1 MKIPQFEGI
10 LNVITT
16 PFADGAIDF
25 DVLERHIEFVIAGGV
40 HAIMPGGSTGEYYA
54 QSFAERRRVLEFVAE
69 KARGRLPLY
78 AGVNSMQVDEIVAL
92 AGVAAELG
100 YEATMLAAPP
110 YALPTGPELVAHFRN
125 VAARTALPII
135 LYNFPA
141 RTGVDM
147 DLAFLEGLADVEAI
161 CAIKESSG
169 NFGRMLQH
177 VVNFDTRYQRI
188 CGFDDQALDQ
198 FLWGAR
204 SWIAGASNFLPQ
216 EHVALYQACVVD
228 GDWQRGK
235 ALMQTMLPLI
245 YLLENGGKYIQYV
258 KFGCELA
265 GIPVGPMRPPMGGLT
280 ADERAD
286 FQRLYESLKAARIA
300 A

>member
-1 MKIPQFEGI
+1 MKIPRFEGI
-10 LNVITT
+10 INVITT
-16 PFADGAIDF
+16 PFADGSINF

-100 YEATMLAAPP
+100 YEAIMLAAPP
-110 YALPTGPELVAHFRN
+110 YALPSGPELVAHFRS
-125 VAARTALPII
+125 VAARTTLPII

-169 NFGRMLQH
+169 SFGRMLQH
-177 VVNFDTRYQRI
+177 VVNFDARYQRI

-235 ALMQTMLPLI
+235 AIMQTMLPLI

-265 GIPVGPMRPPMGGLT
+265 GIPVGPIRPPMGGLT
-280 ADERAD
+280 SDEKTD
-286 FQRLYESLKAARIA
+286 FRRLYETLKAARIA